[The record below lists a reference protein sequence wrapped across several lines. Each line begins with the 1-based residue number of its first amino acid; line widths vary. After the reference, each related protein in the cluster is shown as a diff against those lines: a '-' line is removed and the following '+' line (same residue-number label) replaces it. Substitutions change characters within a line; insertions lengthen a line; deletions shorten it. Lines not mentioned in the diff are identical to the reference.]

1 MFCYV
6 NLFYSYVMLCVV
18 MVVIANLYLNNNDR
32 YFLIFC
38 VTFKFHYSFF
48 D

>member
-1 MFCYV
+1 MFCYGI
-6 NLFYSYVMLCVV
+6 YSTHMLCYVV
-18 MVVIANLYLNNNDR
+18 MVVIANLYRNNEDR